1 MAEYTA
7 NARQVVLAN
16 QNILLTDESV
26 CGNCSILHREGSGL
40 VTLRGLSKCGCRAR
54 FKVSFGGNIAIPTGG
69 AVGAI
74 SIAIAVNGEGI
85 APTTMTVTPAAVE
98 QFFNVANVVFIDVP
112 CGCCSQVSVRNV
124 STQSI
129 AVQNANLTVERVA

>member
-7 NARQVVLAN
+7 NAEQTVLAN
-16 QNILLTDESV
+16 QNILLTETPV

-40 VTLRGLSKCGCRAR
+40 ITLRGLSKCGCRAR

-69 AVGAI
+69 TVGSI
-74 SIAIAVNGEGI
+74 SLAIAVNGEGL
-85 APTTMTVTPAAVE
+85 APTTMTVTPAAVNE
-98 QFFNVANVVFIDVP
+98 YFNVANVVFIDVP
-112 CGCCSQVSVRNV
+112 CGCCSQVSVQNV

-129 AVQNANLTVERVA
+129 LVRNANVTVERVA